1 MTARPRLPVP
11 DFWPAAATFLLLL
24 VVWEGAVAALAVP
37 KVVLPSPSA
46 IGALFAQRPDLFARN
61 ALVTLK
67 EFGIGLAASIL
78 IGIPLGVAAAKIGWF
93 ARSLYPVIVATQ
105 SVPKLALAPLFVV
118 WLGFGTFPKAVIA
131 FLIAFFPIMV
141 NTAIGLAGVDRDLG
155 MLARSLGFS
164 AWQRFVKFELPAAL
178 PMIFAGLKVA
188 APFAV
193 IGAVVGEFIGADAGL
208 GKLTLTASTTL
219 NTTLLFAALTLL
231 AVMGLVSYLAVALAE
246 RWLLPW
252 HNEMADRLVGTGL

>member
-1 MTARPRLPVP
+1 MTARARLPFL
-11 DFWPAAATFLLLL
+11 DLWPAAATFLLLL
-24 VVWEGAVAALAVP
+24 AVWEGTVAALAVP
-37 KVVLPSPSA
+37 KVVLPAPSA
-46 IGALFAQRPDLFARN
+46 IGALFAQRPDLFLRN

-67 EFGIGLAASIL
+67 EFGIGLAASIV
-78 IGIPLGVAAAKIGWF
+78 IGIPLGVAAAKINWF

-118 WLGFGTFPKAVIA
+118 WLGFGIFPKAVIA

-141 NTAIGLAGVDRDLG
+141 NTAIGVAAADRDLA

-164 AWQRFVKFELPAAL
+164 AWQRFAKFEWPAAL
-178 PMIFAGLKVA
+178 PMVFAGIKVA

-231 AVMGLVSYLAVALAE
+231 AVIGLASYVIVALIE
-246 RWLLPW
+246 QRLLPW
-252 HNEMADRLVGTGL
+252 HSEMADRLVRTGL